1 MKREYD
7 SPEWELLSFKLND
20 VVMASG
26 DDYPHEPEYPDR
38 DGDDSGSGELFP
50 NS

>member
-20 VVMASG
+20 VMAASNY
-26 DDYPHEPEYPDR
+26 DPEPEDPTR

-50 NS
+50 

>member
-20 VVMASG
+20 VVMDSAT
-26 DDYPHEPEYPDR
+26 YYAEPEHPFR

>member
-20 VVMASG
+20 DVMASSNFA
-26 DDYPHEPEYPDR
+26 HEPEYPIR
-38 DGDDSGSGELFP
+38 DGDNSGSGELFP
-50 NS
+50 NP